1 MKEVTLG
8 KNITTICTGAFK
20 NCKNLEY
27 IELTGSVKKVNR
39 NAFKGIAENAKF
51 VIATS
56 EEDYERIV
64 DLLKKSGVSD
74 TVTFERV
81 EE

>member
-1 MKEVTLG
+1 MT
-8 KNITTICTGAFK
+8 
-20 NCKNLEY
+20 
-27 IELTGSVKKVNR
+27 
-39 NAFKGIAENAKF
+39 GIAENAKF
-51 VIATS
+51 VIAAS

-81 EE
+81 EA